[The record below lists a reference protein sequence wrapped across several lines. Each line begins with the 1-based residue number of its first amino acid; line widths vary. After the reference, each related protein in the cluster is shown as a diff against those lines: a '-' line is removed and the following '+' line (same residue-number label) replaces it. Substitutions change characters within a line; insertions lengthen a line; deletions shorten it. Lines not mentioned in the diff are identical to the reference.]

1 MEPAALGAFI
11 ETIVRLATQAIQR
24 IESSR
29 GVGLLLLLV
38 VNAARVFREPIDRSG
53 IDTLVASLK
62 DGNPGS
68 SCAPS

>member
-1 MEPAALGAFI
+1 MEPAALEPFIGA
-11 ETIVRLATQAIQR
+11 IVQVAQHIV
-24 IESSR
+24 SSR

-38 VNAARVFREPIDRSG
+38 VNAARVFREPVDRSG

-68 SCAPS
+68 SCTPS

>member
-1 MEPAALGAFI
+1 MEPAALTPFI
-11 ETIVRLATQAIQR
+11 EAIVQAASQVVQR

-29 GVGLLLLLV
+29 RVGLLLLLF
-38 VNAARVFREPIDRSG
+38 VNVARVFREPVDRSG